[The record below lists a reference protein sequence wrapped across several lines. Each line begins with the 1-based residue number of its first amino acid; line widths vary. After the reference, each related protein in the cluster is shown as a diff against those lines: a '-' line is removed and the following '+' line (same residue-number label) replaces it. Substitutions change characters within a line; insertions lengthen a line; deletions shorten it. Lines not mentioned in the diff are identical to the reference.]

1 MPSNRH
7 NISYE
12 CILPPSPHNNY
23 HQSLSM
29 QAPRLISSHTYLSRV
44 SDSLTCVK
52 NTTLTFNVNTSVPI
66 VEVPTK
72 LNNIISFD
80 LQELNTAL
88 KFGRWMDYR
97 TLTIVFV
104 ECVVWNK
111 TTTSGKQR
119 PISVIFE
126 ASRGL

>member
-1 MPSNRH
+1 M
-7 NISYE
+7 
-12 CILPPSPHNNY
+12 
-23 HQSLSM
+23 
-29 QAPRLISSHTYLSRV
+29 
-44 SDSLTCVK
+44 CVK
-52 NTTLTFNVNTSVPI
+52 NITLTFNVNTSAPV

-72 LNNIISFD
+72 LNNIISFNQQD
-80 LQELNTAL
+80 LENAP

-104 ECVVWNK
+104 ECTVWNR
-111 TTTSGKQR
+111 TTIRKQR